1 MNPVC
6 PAFNRALMSE
16 LVLFAQPGQVVFVYF
31 VFFVVRLQARLPSIT
46 PFLVPISWLRLCRA
60 LPFMVFCEFPYLS
73 PLAFFYLFDNLLLF
87 TYDNRN
93 LAEVPGWLMNRTQ
106 KGLRTVSKKKIALA
120 IVLAILIIIIVA
132 AIVVDR
138 KFAIIV
144 SSPKVSY
151 ETLARPEM
159 RAQIVL
165 DVPKAKEIIKKKLL
179 AGVNV
184 PDWVLPRALPYQ
196 AALVANMD
204 FAMSEIDLTLFIND
218 QRLAPV
224 LVDQINRLRLPAP
237 VDQWFKDKMVW
248 NERGRMLRKG
258 IAPVDR
264 AFLMKLKEIF
274 KSKSG
279 TASPLRLEG
288 GHLLEA
294 VLDNR
299 DGSAIAI
306 VGTLAAT
313 QGVPVLDYASEG
325 YLGVVVPIDV
335 IRLQADIANDKTLN
349 IHLALECAPDTEPG
363 AIQFLVLGLEMGV
376 PPLQA
381 ELSKKGITLT
391 GKTTVENNVV
401 KGDYTVPNFDQA
413 IDKL

>member
-1 MNPVC
+1 MEAVGC
-6 PAFNRALMSE
+6 GKR
-16 LVLFAQPGQVVFVYF
+16 G
-31 VFFVVRLQARLPSIT
+31 PSR
-46 PFLVPISWLRLCRA
+46 PL
-60 LPFMVFCEFPYLS
+60 
-73 PLAFFYLFDNLLLF
+73 PLAFFFLFDNLLLF

-93 LAEVPGWLMNRTQ
+93 PTQVLGWLRNRTQ
-106 KGLRTVSKKKIALA
+106 KGLRAVSRKKIAVA

-132 AIVVDR
+132 AIVADR

-151 ETLARPEM
+151 ESLVRPET

-179 AGVNV
+179 AGVSV

-204 FAMSEIDLTLFIND
+204 FAMSEIDLTLFVND

-237 VDQWFKDKMVW
+237 FDQWFKDKMVW

-258 IAPVDR
+258 VAPMDPMLLR
-264 AFLMKLKEIF
+264 KLREIF
-274 KSKSG
+274 KGKSG
-279 TASPLRLEG
+279 AASPLRLEG

-306 VGTLAAT
+306 IWTLAAT
-313 QGVPVLDYASEG
+313 QGVPVLDRTNES
-325 YLGVVVPIDV
+325 YLGIVVPLDV
-335 IRLQADIANDKTLN
+335 IRLQADLANDKTLN
-349 IHLALECAPDTEPG
+349 IHLALECAPDSEPG

-391 GKTTVENNVV
+391 SKTTVENNVV